1 MTKTYNIK
9 QTSVF
14 LWILSLL
21 ASIFAGIGLMILIT
35 KTGLISKDQPIFI
48 IALVAPIIFF
58 AFKIPRYT
66 ATVDIE
72 LTIENDGLK
81 MKWLRQFLFQNRPD
95 RNITWTEIK
104 DFVFEPDRQFD
115 KFKLTLKDGTKFK
128 FHHNTDHDNKD
139 DFQQF
144 RIDFE
149 KKISKINSDKD
160 KTNDIKRG
168 KTIYETVWGLI
179 LAVIGIVMIVAIII
193 IFLFFP
199 IKKTTNYAALGASM
213 IGAIYFIL
221 QVYIQRTKNKDE

>member
-1 MTKTYNIK
+1 MTKIYNIK

-14 LWILSLL
+14 LWIFLLL
-21 ASIFAGIGLMILIT
+21 ASLFAGTGLMILVT
-35 KTGLISKDQPIFI
+35 KTGLIPNEPIFT

-58 AFKIPRYT
+58 AFKVPRYT

-72 LTIENDGLK
+72 ITIDNEGLK
-81 MKWLRQFLFQNRPD
+81 KKWLSQFLFQKRPD
-95 RNITWTEIK
+95 INIQWTEIK

-144 RIDFE
+144 RLDFE
-149 KKISKINSDKD
+149 KTIANHNKD
-160 KTNDIKRG
+160 NLNEIKRG
-168 KTIYETVWGLI
+168 KTIYETFWGLA
-179 LAVIGIVMIVAIII
+179 LAGISVVMLLAIIVMFI
-193 IFLFFP
+193 FFP

-221 QVYIQRTKNKDE
+221 QVYVHRKNNKDK